1 MTTSR
6 PLDAAVAVPL
16 QLSLQSVSVAY
27 GRTAIIRAF
36 SLPPV
41 TGGQVVGLLGANGAG
56 KSTLLKSLA
65 GLIPSRGIVRVDAVD
80 LAHCTPVEWASQVGY
95 MPQSA
100 SDDLGLSVLD
110 SMVSVLRATGDAGDD
125 GQVLSRIDAV
135 LAQLDIRPL
144 ALRSIGSLSGGQ
156 RQLVSLAQ
164 TLVRQPAVLLLD
176 EPTSALDLRFQARVM
191 AAVQA
196 YAAQGRIVVAVLHD
210 LDLAA
215 RWCHRLAL
223 LEDGQLMAFGSP
235 QEVLTPETLARVY
248 RVDARIEACSRGW
261 LHVAVDGALEGVPA

>member
-80 LAHCTPVEWASQVGY
+80 LA
-95 MPQSA
+95 
-100 SDDLGLSVLD
+100 
-110 SMVSVLRATGDAGDD
+110 VSYTHL
-125 GQVLSRIDAV
+125 
-135 LAQLDIRPL
+135 
-144 ALRSIGSLSGGQ
+144 
-156 RQLVSLAQ
+156 
-164 TLVRQPAVLLLD
+164 TL
-176 EPTSALDLRFQARVM
+176 PTK
-191 AAVQA
+191 
-196 YAAQGRIVVAVLHD
+196 RIV
-210 LDLAA
+210 
-215 RWCHRLAL
+215 
-223 LEDGQLMAFGSP
+223 
-235 QEVLTPETLARVY
+235 
-248 RVDARIEACSRGW
+248 
-261 LHVAVDGALEGVPA
+261 